1 MTTQIRELHLEDGEK
16 IFVAVE
22 VLEDINISF
31 NSISDLPPGAEP
43 TGIIDDS
50 LMSAYLLKA
59 YIKSMAKST
68 KEALKDMNPD
78 EFSVELSIGFVG
90 KTNPI
95 PVIAGADI
103 QGGIKVTATW
113 KKEVAEKDKEKTSKE
128 LVNTKKENN
137 KR

>member
-1 MTTQIRELHLEDGEK
+1 MATQIREILLEDGEK

-22 VLEDINISF
+22 VREDINISL
-31 NSISDLPPGAEP
+31 NLKGINDLPPGAEP

-50 LMSAYLLKA
+50 LMTAYLLKS
-59 YIKSMAKST
+59 YIKGMAKST
-68 KEALKDMNPD
+68 KEALKDMSPD

-90 KTNPI
+90 KANPI

-113 KKEVAEKDKEKTSKE
+113 KKEDGNQKASTKHPNDKKGS
-128 LVNTKKENN
+128 N
-137 KR
+137 K